1 LTFETDKLPAIA
13 GVAAKL
19 QSLLKYKY
27 LAGLWQEDLFHG
39 LLWRCDIY
47 PEAYSRVSLDS
58 TTVEASTSYI
68 APPWSWASTNKPVK
82 WRRRLMTTLA
92 TLRSSNIKYLEGN
105 DLGIVGSRTSIN
117 LSGHFIIPRSQV
129 GLYLD
134 NQSRNTPKHLVFVI
148 GLNEWRLNFEVG
160 CTGLVLC

>member
-1 LTFETDKLPAIA
+1 
-13 GVAAKL
+13 
-19 QSLLKYKY
+19 
-27 LAGLWQEDLFHG
+27 
-39 LLWRCDIY
+39 
-47 PEAYSRVSLDS
+47 
-58 TTVEASTSYI
+58 
-68 APPWSWASTNKPVK
+68 
-82 WRRRLMTTLA
+82 MTTLA